1 MPQHKS
7 PLKRM
12 GTDKKRA
19 ARNNF
24 VKRTIKTLTKGLQ
37 TSKSPED
44 ATDMLNKLYS
54 QLDKAA
60 KKGVIHN
67 RTASRRKARLAA
79 FVNKNKAE

>member
-12 GTDKKRA
+12 GTDKKRN

-24 VKRTIKTLTKGLQ
+24 VKRTIRSL
-37 TSKSPED
+37 SKEMQQNPENRD
-44 ATDMLNKLYS
+44 EQLNKLYA

-60 KKGVIHN
+60 KKGIIHK

-79 FVNKNKAE
+79 FVNKTKA

>member
-12 GTDKKRA
+12 GTDKKRQ

-24 VKRTIKTLTKGLQ
+24 VKRTIRTLTKTMQ
-37 TSKSPED
+37 TAGSTE
-44 ATDMLNKLYS
+44 TREEYLNKLYS

-60 KKGVIHN
+60 KKGVIHK

-79 FVNKNKAE
+79 FVNKQN

>member
-37 TSKSPED
+37 TSKTPDD
-44 ATDMLNKLYS
+44 ATEMLNKLYS